1 MEKINLGE
9 RLFRALG
16 SKPSA
21 PTPVAL
27 VDDDYWVY
35 IVRYQGECGTQQN
48 EKDMFCLLL
57 EGTLEVE
64 MEDEHLSLEK
74 GEAFLA
80 KGGTRWRP
88 VAEGR
93 GAVALQFES
102 RRKRSFGEADAMDLD
117 VM

>member
-1 MEKINLGE
+1 MAKINLGE
-9 RLFRALG
+9 KLFRALG

-21 PTPVAL
+21 PMPVAL

-35 IVRYQGECGTQQN
+35 IARYQGECGTQQN
-48 EKDMFCLLL
+48 EKDMFCLIL

-64 MEDEHLSLEK
+64 MEDENLSLEQ

-80 KGGTRWRP
+80 KGGTPWRP
-88 VAEGR
+88 VAVGR

-102 RRKRSFGEADAMDLD
+102 RRKRAFGEADVMDLD

>member
-1 MEKINLGE
+1 M
-9 RLFRALG
+9 G

-35 IVRYQGECGTQQN
+35 LARYQGECGAQQN
-48 EKDMFCLLL
+48 ETDMFCLLL
-57 EGTLEVE
+57 EGTLEIE
-64 MEDEHLSLEK
+64 MEGEQLSLEK

-88 VAEGR
+88 VAKGR
-93 GAVALQFES
+93 GGAVALQFES
-102 RRKRSFGEADAMDLD
+102 RRKRSFGEADATDLD